1 MCMTMKKLRK
11 DLICVNVF
19 GYDNKIFPL
28 HISKKNSN
36 KVHDM
41 LLIIEGINSQYVFIK
56 DFNALMNSKTKND
69 RKKWFCK
76 SCLQHFTKE
85 DVLNEHKRYA

>member
-41 LLIIEGINSQYVFIK
+41 LLIIEVINSQYVFIK
-56 DFNALMNSKTKND
+56 DFNALIFNKIKDGQKNGSVKVVYNILL
-69 RKKWFCK
+69 KKK
-76 SCLQHFTKE
+76 
-85 DVLNEHKRYA
+85 Y